1 MEPKSMHT
9 LYIIDVQGGKDR
21 SKMQETIY
29 LTEIR
34 LWEIKIYWYPISLP
48 QRSYASLS
56 PPH

>member
-1 MEPKSMHT
+1 MHT

-34 LWEIKIYWYPISLP
+34 L
-48 QRSYASLS
+48 
-56 PPH
+56 